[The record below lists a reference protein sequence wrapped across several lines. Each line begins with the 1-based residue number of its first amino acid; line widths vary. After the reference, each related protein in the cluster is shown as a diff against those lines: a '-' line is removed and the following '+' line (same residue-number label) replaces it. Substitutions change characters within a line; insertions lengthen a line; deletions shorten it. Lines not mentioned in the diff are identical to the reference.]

1 MLPREI
7 GRHGEEEV
15 ITRHIGGGEW
25 GGPGPV
31 VSWSCGSAS
40 LSPPPPQVI
49 VHGNGFP
56 FHCSIVLFAVTAERF
71 ACAITQPCIYLW
83 ARSGV
88 DCQPSA
94 AAAQPRRS
102 AFEL

>member
-15 ITRHIGGGEW
+15 IARHIGGGEW

-40 LSPPPPQVI
+40 LSPPPP
-49 VHGNGFP
+49 
-56 FHCSIVLFAVTAERF
+56 
-71 ACAITQPCIYLW
+71 
-83 ARSGV
+83 
-88 DCQPSA
+88 
-94 AAAQPRRS
+94 PR
-102 AFEL
+102 

>member
-15 ITRHIGGGEW
+15 IARHIGGGEW

-40 LSPPPPQVI
+40 LSPPPPP
-49 VHGNGFP
+49 GN
-56 FHCSIVLFAVTAERF
+56 
-71 ACAITQPCIYLW
+71 CAWKWIPISLLNRPVCCHSRTFCMCNYPALHLSVGTLRCRLP
-83 ARSGV
+83 AFGGRR
-88 DCQPSA
+88 A
-94 AAAQPRRS
+94 AT
-102 AFEL
+102 LLCV

>member
-7 GRHGEEEV
+7 GRHGEEEA
-15 ITRHIGGGEW
+15 IARHIQRMAGGN
-25 GGPGPV
+25 GGDPV

-40 LSPPPPQVI
+40 PPQVI

-71 ACAITQPCIYLW
+71 ACAITRPCIYLW
-83 ARSGV
+83 ACSGV